1 MKLNIGCGYNRLEGW
16 LNLDASQ
23 DSAADRIM
31 PAHDLAFPDASVSEI
46 KAQQLVEHL
55 GFFRTRF
62 FLSECW
68 RVLVPGGALI
78 LETPH
83 IEKTFGIFL
92 AGDRP
97 AKEAALGWI
106 YGSETPGMNHLYCF
120 PDDLLAEIIAGA
132 GFQVKNRS
140 EFDFQ
145 PYRPALRIE
154 AVKKTG
160 EKAALSAALR
170 RRLLDQG
177 LAVFGDE
184 LESAGLEQVI
194 GALLSAAGN
203 PAKGLEQA
211 LYSAPAALEYFTLQ
225 EENEERASREAAACA
240 RLAGWNV
247 QGRLAE
253 IFRAAC
259 ARGLPAQAA
268 FSEAVAAGKALSAFA
283 LESGGTPAGN
293 AAPGAPLVFTM
304 ETAAAWRLRS
314 ELKKRAAAPADL
326 RGDGK
331 IL

>member
-16 LNLDASQ
+16 LNLDSSQ

-31 PAHDLAFPDASVSEI
+31 PAHDLAFPPASVSEI

-68 RVLVPGGALI
+68 RVLAPGGALT

-83 IEKTFGIFL
+83 IEKTFGVFL
-92 AGDRP
+92 AGDRR

-120 PDDLLAEIIAGA
+120 PGDLLAEIIAGA
-132 GFQVKNRS
+132 GFEVKHRS

-154 AVKKTG
+154 AVKKSG
-160 EKAALSAALR
+160 EKAALNAALR
-170 RRLLDQG
+170 RRLLDKG
-177 LAVFGDE
+177 LAVFVDE

-194 GALLSAAGN
+194 GGLLSAGGDPSRAL
-203 PAKGLEQA
+203 AQA
-211 LYSAPAALEYFTLQ
+211 LYNAPAALEYFTLE

-253 IFRAAC
+253 AFRRAAG
-259 ARGLPAQAA
+259 RGLPPAAA
-268 FSEAVAAGKALSAFA
+268 FEEAIALGRELTGQALAGSEVPAGSAAAGA
-283 LESGGTPAGN
+283 PA
-293 AAPGAPLVFTM
+293 VFTA
-304 ETAAAWRLRS
+304 ETAAAWMIKT
-314 ELKKRAAAPADL
+314 ELKGIAEAAKDL
-326 RGDGK
+326 RERGK